1 MCWRGPWMFE
11 NPTAKPRQVL
21 PKYWLRCE
29 AVGGKWKPP
38 DVPCF
43 LECRDSTPEP
53 TTRRSQRERH
63 PGIPQPLSSPPRAR
77 AAPLRAG
84 WGRRGGLGRHLR
96 RHWGPRGA
104 GPRRDGPQR
113 RIGPA
118 APRRGEERRGG
129 RERRPE
135 VSREALLLAAGFPG
149 TAGERT
155 EEKVRPLRGAAGG
168 GSRLRPSPPLPS
180 AGRGPNGR
188 GGRAGRPRY
197 PPTAIAQCRM
207 LNVPCAL
214 RGGSRASS
222 GEGWAFALFSSRY
235 GTFPSAL
242 RQPRCKEGHPT
253 AWSTAL
259 SLTLKAAFP
268 RLCIQNVPLG

>member
-1 MCWRGPWMFE
+1 ME
-11 NPTAKPRQVL
+11 
-21 PKYWLRCE
+21 
-29 AVGGKWKPP
+29 
-38 DVPCF
+38 
-43 LECRDSTPEP
+43 
-53 TTRRSQRERH
+53 TTRRSVLLGMPGFDTRANHEEKPAGTAPRH
-63 PGIPQPLSSPPRAR
+63 PPAALLPAPRSGRSPQGGVR
-77 AAPLRAG
+77 AA
-84 WGRRGGLGRHLR
+84 GGLGRHLR

-222 GEGWAFALFSSRY
+222 GEGWAFALLSSRY
-235 GTFPSAL
+235 GAFPSAL